1 MKALNTTMAIQCT
14 TASLPNHEMSY
25 CKMHR
30 LLTCNESVMCST
42 VYTIKIKPLKICVR
56 TSQLDYTEN
65 FFLLF

>member
-30 LLTCNESVMCST
+30 LLTCNESLHHSHVFNSLHNKNKATQNMCAYLAT
-42 VYTIKIKPLKICVR
+42 RLH
-56 TSQLDYTEN
+56 
-65 FFLLF
+65 